1 MKLALTFAALLA
13 ITLTACGEK
22 QETVTL
28 NGNGGEA
35 VTITRTAPDAARV
48 AELKGDP
55 AKLKQVLDEC
65 GKSDS
70 TECAS
75 ARKARSELMY
85 AKPSDTPPQFQRFSG
100 GSRDL
105 QKP

>member
-1 MKLALTFAALLA
+1 MKLALTLAALLA
-13 ITLTACGEK
+13 LTACGEK

-28 NGNGGEA
+28 KGGGEA

-85 AKPSDTPPQFQRFSG
+85 TKPSDTPPQSQHFSG